1 MYSEESMAAGFTRA
15 APSTNG
21 RAQNEIIISSE
32 ILNKFVLTK
41 SFDTVM
47 SLLSD
52 FLNILGLVPSLL
64 GELDSINATI
74 IRRSG
79 IAANKKQK

>member
-1 MYSEESMAAGFTRA
+1 MSQRPLLPPLSFTPPVSFNLSQLDAGNA
-15 APSTNG
+15 D
-21 RAQNEIIISSE
+21 
-32 ILNKFVLTK
+32 KFLLTK

-47 SLLSD
+47 SLPSVL
-52 FLNILGLVPSLL
+52 LTILGLVPRLL

-79 IAANKKQK
+79 IVANKKQI

>member
-1 MYSEESMAAGFTRA
+1 MAAGFTRA
-15 APSTNG
+15 APSTSG
-21 RAQNEIIISSE
+21 RAQNEIIISLE

-79 IAANKKQK
+79 VVANKKQK

>member
-1 MYSEESMAAGFTRA
+1 MAAGLTRA
-15 APSTNG
+15 AASTSG
-21 RAQNEIIISSE
+21 RAPNQTIIILE
-32 ILNKFVLTK
+32 MLNKVLLTK
-41 SFDTVM
+41 SFDDVM